1 MTSSPSRNNKKNN
14 NNSNNNNITNHRPH
28 YNFNDST
35 DLSIVTWLAQY
46 NPNKLPPVLGNA
58 FRLGPIQSSLGITQP
73 IVWLANLS
81 CNFTKAYTTVDDPD
95 DRLGPTLGGRWNAET
110 GQRTYPRKFKDCEQK
125 RFDKLQDEYHNKRWR
140 NLLNLGYDPAT
151 AAVKVGAI
159 KDAQENIFSPPPLF
173 ALSPRMIVTDED
185 KRMSMRNV
193 LIAYLDKKAYE
204 AERQLLEDLERE
216 ESGAGSTGKASATGD
231 SSNNDTSL
239 NKQQQQQQNESS
251 SSKKGKKKKNKKK
264 KKTNN
269 AKDVVASKDN
279 QSEILGISPQSDA
292 IQFVEQQAR
301 EKAMQQQQQQ
311 QKFQAQKV
319 ADMRNP
325 LNKEQLQYLRE
336 HQQKQKV
343 EPSTAKTEFT
353 EEDRQIIES
362 ALVRNGLTPT
372 AAADYTAAEV
382 IYKKK
387 AVDKLELEGSTS
399 ASDVLTTVVATTE
412 GNEIEI
418 SPTRGDAVVEDGQAA
433 SSATKTPNAATGKQE
448 YEEEV
453 QNYAYAWCCDYCK
466 TATVSRE
473 LSSLFLVHIDVFNL
487 THHRFSLTVSNI
499 CRGCIA

>member
-1 MTSSPSRNNKKNN
+1 MSTSSSPSRNKKNS
-14 NNSNNNNITNHRPH
+14 SNNNINHHPH

-216 ESGAGSTGKASATGD
+216 ESGNSGKASATGD

-239 NKQQQQQQNESS
+239 NKQQHQNESS

-269 AKDVVASKDN
+269 AKDVAASKDN

-301 EKAMQQQQQQ
+301 EKAMQQEQ

-343 EPSTAKTEFT
+343 EPSTVKTEFT

-399 ASDVLTTVVATTE
+399 ASDLLTTVVATTE

-418 SPTRGDAVVEDGQAA
+418 SPTRGDAVVEDA
-433 SSATKTPNAATGKQE
+433 SSATKNKTAPNAATGKQE

-473 LSSLFLVHIDVFNL
+473 LSSLFLVHIDVYNL
-487 THHRFSLTVSNI
+487 THHRFPYSFQHLPRLHCMRHNVQYS
-499 CRGCIA
+499 

>member
-1 MTSSPSRNNKKNN
+1 
-14 NNSNNNNITNHRPH
+14 
-28 YNFNDST
+28 
-35 DLSIVTWLAQY
+35 
-46 NPNKLPPVLGNA
+46 
-58 FRLGPIQSSLGITQP
+58 
-73 IVWLANLS
+73 
-81 CNFTKAYTTVDDPD
+81 
-95 DRLGPTLGGRWNAET
+95 
-110 GQRTYPRKFKDCEQK
+110 
-125 RFDKLQDEYHNKRWR
+125 
-140 NLLNLGYDPAT
+140 
-151 AAVKVGAI
+151 
-159 KDAQENIFSPPPLF
+159 
-173 ALSPRMIVTDED
+173 
-185 KRMSMRNV
+185 MSMRNV

-216 ESGAGSTGKASATGD
+216 ESGAGNSGKASATGD

-239 NKQQQQQQNESS
+239 NKQQQQNESGT

-269 AKDVVASKDN
+269 AKDVAAAKDN

-301 EKAMQQQQQQ
+301 EKAMQQEQ

-387 AVDKLELEGSTS
+387 AVDKLELEGSTP

-433 SSATKTPNAATGKQE
+433 SSATKTKTPNAATGKQE

-473 LSSLFLVHIDVFNL
+473 LSSLFLVHVDVYNL
-487 THHRFSLTVSNI
+487 THHRFPYSFQHLPRLHCMRHNVQYS
-499 CRGCIA
+499 